1 MTPLLDLRG
10 LCKRF
15 AALVV
20 IDDLTV
26 SLAAGEV
33 LGVVGPNGAGKSTL
47 FNLIDGQLRPDA
59 GQVLLQGIDITRLSS
74 PKRCIAGIGRTYQ
87 VPQPFVGMTAFE
99 NVLVGAT
106 HGQRA
111 GRRAAYEASV
121 EALRTAGILERANVL
136 AGDLG
141 LLDLKRLELARALA
155 TGPRLLLLD
164 EVAGGLTEPEVRDL
178 VETIRGL
185 RARGI
190 AVIWIEHI
198 VHALLSIVDRLL
210 CLTSGRVLMEGDPAA
225 VMASPQVQDV
235 YLGSVVDETVIKES
249 VPRTPTLPSS
259 FGGGSKESVPR
270 TERGGETR

>member
-1 MTPLLDLRG
+1 MPLLELDQVT
-10 LCKRF
+10 KRF
-15 AALVV
+15 GEVTIV
-20 IDDLTV
+20 EDL
-26 SLAAGEV
+26 SLAVEAGDA
-33 LGVVGPNGAGKSTL
+33 LGIVGPNGAGKTSL
-47 FNLIDGQLRPDA
+47 FGVISGDLFPDRGEVRFAGRPVTWVDA
-59 GQVLLQGIDITRLSS
+59 AVRCRL
-74 PKRCIAGIGRTYQ
+74 GVGRTYQ
-87 VPQPFVGMTAFE
+87 VPQPFVGMTTFE

-111 GRRAAYEASV
+111 GRRAAYQVSV
-121 EALRTAGILERANVL
+121 EALRTARILDRANVL

-225 VMASPQVQDV
+225 VMASQEVRDV
-235 YLGSVVDETVIKES
+235 YLGSVVDETVIK
-249 VPRTPTLPSS
+249 VD
-259 FGGGSKESVPR
+259 GGSGQGHR
-270 TERGGETR
+270 

>member
-10 LCKRF
+10 LRKRF

-20 IDDLTV
+20 IDDLDV
-26 SLAAGEV
+26 SLAADEV

-59 GQVLLQGIDITRLSS
+59 GQVLFQGADITRLS
-74 PKRCIAGIGRTYQ
+74 PPRRCAASIDRTYQ

-106 HGQRA
+106 HGQGA
-111 GRRAAYEASV
+111 RRHAAYDVSV
-121 EALRTAGILERANVL
+121 EALRTAGILDKANVL
-136 AGDLG
+136 AADLG

-210 CLTSGRVLMEGDPAA
+210 CLTAGRVLMEGDPAA
-225 VMASPQVQDV
+225 VMASREVQDV
-235 YLGSVVDETVIKES
+235 YLGSVVDESVIKES
-249 VPRTPTLPSS
+249 LPRTLSLPSS
-259 FGGGSKESVPR
+259 FGGGDR
-270 TERGGETR
+270 DGDLTR